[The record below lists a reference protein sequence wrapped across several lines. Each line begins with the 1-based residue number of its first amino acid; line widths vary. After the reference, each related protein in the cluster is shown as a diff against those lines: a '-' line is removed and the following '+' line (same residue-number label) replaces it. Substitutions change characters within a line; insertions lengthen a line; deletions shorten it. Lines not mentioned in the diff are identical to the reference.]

1 MKRPLILTLML
12 ICVGGFPERAIA
24 HGVKIEH
31 QTVRAV
37 EIEAI
42 YDSGTPMANAQIVV
56 YAPENPASPWLKG
69 TTDDKGK
76 FIFIPDLSQS
86 GYWEVKVRQ
95 AGHGGIVTIAS
106 QSLNSDIASKAPS
119 NTEVKEGK
127 NQTILSNSFSRDHSL
142 RKWLAIASVVWGFI
156 GTAFFFYRSK
166 NRHPHP
172 EEPLPNSEL

>member
-24 HGVKIEH
+24 HGVKLEH
-31 QTVRAV
+31 QTVRAI
-37 EIEAI
+37 EIEAT
-42 YDSGTPMANAQIVV
+42 YDSGTPIANAQVIV
-56 YAPENPASPWLKG
+56 YAPEDPATPWLKG
-69 TTDDKGK
+69 TTDDKGN
-76 FIFIPDLSQS
+76 FIFIPDPSQS

-95 AGHGGIVTIAS
+95 AGHGGIVTISS
-106 QSLNSDIASKAPS
+106 QSFNSDTGSKTPS
-119 NTEVKEGK
+119 ALEVKEGK
-127 NQTILSNSFSRDHSL
+127 NQIVLSNSFSRDYSL

-172 EEPLPNSEL
+172 EESLPNSEV